1 MVSKSEFEVRLKRA
15 FVYGADCVDSGNK
28 HGIDFY
34 TSIRQECPTDTL
46 QHAINVLMDTFPN
59 QIQFAH
65 YFSRKRVPI
74 EEESVEDAIFGDK
87 YQGSLL
93 LSVNRE
99 IFVEIYYGS
108 IGIRKETEG
117 SCFFVYVQ

>member
-1 MVSKSEFEVRLKRA
+1 MLSKSEFEVRLKRA
-15 FVYGADCVDSGNK
+15 FVYGADCVDGGSK

-46 QHAINVLMDTFPN
+46 QHAINVLMDTFPG

-65 YFSRKRVPI
+65 YYSHKKVPI
-74 EEESVEDAIFGDK
+74 EEEPVEDAIFGDK
-87 YQGSLL
+87 YQGCLL
-93 LSVNRE
+93 LIADRK